1 MTAMFNAGREEG
13 HVRAWLSELV
23 FAFDGILRQR
33 QQVFEFT
40 SDPACIFRA
49 QLARAER
56 AFDLADGTRV
66 RPGGRMLNLHYWN
79 EQIPRVPPA
88 GATIGWARQFRRQM
102 ELSLCELG
110 RYCAQT
116 PELFDIVAIAANV
129 AQGTREQRDQLT
141 NIMRRFGFAPPVAIE
156 PTRSDA
162 RLRRLGENV
171 LITVFILARNPMVL
185 RADTLWRDRT
195 ELFLSRTALAERFGR
210 PRRSADSS
218 PQIESRW
225 RTP

>member
-1 MTAMFNAGREEG
+1 MTVSLDAGREEG
-13 HVRAWLSELV
+13 HVRAWLTELV

-40 SDPACIFRA
+40 ADPTCIFRA
-49 QLARAER
+49 QFARAER
-56 AFDLADGTRV
+56 AFDLLDGTRV
-66 RPGGRMLNLHYWN
+66 RPGDRMLNLHYWN

-102 ELSLCELG
+102 ELSLFELG

-129 AQGTREQRDQLT
+129 SQGTREQRDQLT
-141 NIMRRFGFAPPVAIE
+141 NIMRRFGFAPPLAIE
-156 PTRSDA
+156 PVRSDA

-171 LITVFILARNPMVL
+171 LITVFILARNPVVL

-195 ELFLSRTALAERFGR
+195 ELFLSRTALAERFGQ
-210 PRRSADSS
+210 PDRRGETS
-218 PQIESRW
+218 PHVKSLC
-225 RTP
+225 RTR